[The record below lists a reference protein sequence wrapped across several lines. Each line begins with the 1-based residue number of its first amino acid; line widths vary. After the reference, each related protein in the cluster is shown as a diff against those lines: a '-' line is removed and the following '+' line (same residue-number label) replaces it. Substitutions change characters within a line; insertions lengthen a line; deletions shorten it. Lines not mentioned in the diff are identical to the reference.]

1 MTIARH
7 LVFGSSFHAF
17 EFALGNTRIT
27 AFFDSSNLQGFAHMT
42 STLSKALVGAC
53 AALAIASAHAATATY
68 SFDHPLSPTEISQ
81 TGSLGLFN
89 STLGTL
95 TAASLTVDASLRA
108 TFSGTNN
115 GANAQNAMI
124 TPMSDI
130 GIGSTLAAVNAL
142 FGHDVALNPDF
153 TLSVTSGVQ
162 NYAVGQTRSFGPFTH
177 QGTVTKDL
185 AAILAALSAPGG
197 GTFDLTCDSLSGIR
211 VLGGG
216 GSIATTQAT
225 EARCGATITYTYT
238 PAPPAPVNVPV
249 GGAGTVALMGLAI
262 LGLAAG
268 LRRKR
273 R

>member
-42 STLSKALVGAC
+42 STISKALVGAC
-53 AALAIASAHAATATY
+53 AALAIAGAHAATVTFTFNNA
-68 SFDHPLSPTEISQ
+68 LAPTEINQ
-81 TGSLGLFN
+81 TGSLGLFDT
-89 STLGTL
+89 SLGTL
-95 TAASLTVDASLRA
+95 TGASLVFNGNAQSSI
-108 TFSGTNN
+108 TFVNTA
-115 GANAQNAMI
+115 ANAADFFI
-124 TPMSDI
+124 ESDMRFT
-130 GIGSTLAAVNAL
+130 IGSNLLPVSQFLTGLNGQFNVHLFSFDDSLPPGQPVTLPPVAVQSSL
-142 FGHDVALNPDF
+142 
-153 TLSVTSGVQ
+153 
-162 NYAVGQTRSFGPFTH
+162 
-177 QGTVTKDL
+177 TKDL
-185 AAILAALSAPGG
+185 STVLAGVSAPGG
-197 GTFDLTCDSLSGIR
+197 GTFGITCTSRISNTQ
-211 VLGGG
+211 GGG
-216 GSIATTQAT
+216 GGNTNVTQQT
-225 EARCGATITYTYT
+225 QARCGATITYTYT